1 MKAPVVVDT
10 NVPIAASD
18 RSAQAS
24 PDCVLGCQEAV
35 LELMADRRRLVLDDD
50 GLILKEYGA
59 NLSPSGQPGLGD
71 KFLKW
76 VLTNWANTERCD
88 LVAITAM
95 SANGRGF
102 EEFPDAPGL
111 EDFDVSDRKFVAV
124 AKAHAES
131 PPILQA
137 LDSKWWGW
145 KDALAGAGILVEFLC
160 AADVQTLY
168 ERKFGV
174 AMPRRRQGRLG

>member
-1 MKAPVVVDT
+1 MSAPVVVDT
-10 NVPIAASD
+10 NVPIAASH

-24 PDCVLGCQEAV
+24 ADCVLRCQDAV
-35 LELMADRRRLVLDDD
+35 LELMADRRRLALDAD
-50 GLILKEYGA
+50 GLILREYGA
-59 NLSPSGQPGLGD
+59 HLSSSGQPGLGD

-76 VLTNWANTERCD
+76 VLTNWANPGRCD

-95 SANGRGF
+95 SADGLGF

-111 EDFDVSDRKFVAV
+111 ENFDASDRKFVAV
-124 AKAHAES
+124 AQAHAES

-137 LDSKWWGW
+137 LDSQWWGW
-145 KDALAGAGILVEFLC
+145 KDALAGAGIRVEFLC

-168 ERKFGV
+168 ERKFG
-174 AMPRRRQGRLG
+174 AAKPRRKQDRRG